1 MKTEF
6 VLKAAIICIDTH
18 GGVSFFF
25 PLSNQRSL
33 CSRLCACSFASGSCV
48 SYAGTSGVGHCDLI
62 AQRVSDHVVKNIFLY
77 VVSSALFHKTKYLY
91 CVLLKEK
98 QA

>member
-6 VLKAAIICIDTH
+6 VHKAAIICIDTH

-62 AQRVSDHVVKNIFLY
+62 AQRVSDHVVKNIFYTWCRRLY
-77 VVSSALFHKTKYLY
+77 FIKLNIYIVF
-91 CVLLKEK
+91 C
-98 QA
+98 